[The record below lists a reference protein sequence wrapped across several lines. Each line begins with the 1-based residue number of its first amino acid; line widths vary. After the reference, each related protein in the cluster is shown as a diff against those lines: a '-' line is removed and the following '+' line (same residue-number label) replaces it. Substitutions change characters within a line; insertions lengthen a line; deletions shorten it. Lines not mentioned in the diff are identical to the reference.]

1 MYPKFFKMKIFN
13 SKIGLFGLLLC
24 GLCWG
29 TVAHG
34 QMDREAIQKLYL
46 DYLSEQ
52 GYQPKVD
59 EDGDVQFKREGFTYF
74 ISVDEQDPEFF
85 GLMLPNIWEIESDE
99 ERLYALFACNE
110 ATANTK
116 VAKAQVVG
124 DNVWISAEVFVEKP
138 EDFRNIMHRAFS
150 SMDSALEKYVSTMK
164 QFMGDDEE

>member
-1 MYPKFFKMKIFN
+1 MKLLL
-13 SKIGLFGLLLC
+13 SRAGLFGLLLC
-24 GLCWG
+24 GICWG
-29 TVAHG
+29 TVAHA
-34 QMDREAIQKLYL
+34 QMSKESLQKIYL
-46 DYLSEQ
+46 DYLSEE

-74 ISVDEQDPEFF
+74 ISVNEDDPEFF
-85 GLMLPNIWEIESDE
+85 GVMLPNIWEIESDE

-138 EDFRNIMHRAFS
+138 EDFSKIMHRAFS
-150 SMDSALEKYVSTMK
+150 SMDSALEKYVDTMK
-164 QFMGDDEE
+164 QFMGDEGE